1 MESKIDKQYRKC
13 LFEMIWNEFDKLSRR
28 ITSEHIDALP
38 SDSLQSLHESLQRR
52 NYIIDLNIS
61 NKTGLREAEVAAVF
75 DKRGGVFP
83 IARGAAAEKKPR
95 KSKRPAKSQAAAK
108 AKKKKSAKTSAVL
121 SRKRK

>member
-1 MESKIDKQYRKC
+1 
-13 LFEMIWNEFDKLSRR
+13 MIWAEFDKLERR
-28 ITSEHIDALP
+28 ISSAHIDALP
-38 SDSLQSLHESLQRR
+38 SDALQSTHEGFRHR
-52 NYIIDLNIS
+52 NKMIDQYVGYKL
-61 NKTGLREAEVAAVF
+61 GLRPEEVEAVF
-75 DKRGGVFP
+75 DKRDGVFP